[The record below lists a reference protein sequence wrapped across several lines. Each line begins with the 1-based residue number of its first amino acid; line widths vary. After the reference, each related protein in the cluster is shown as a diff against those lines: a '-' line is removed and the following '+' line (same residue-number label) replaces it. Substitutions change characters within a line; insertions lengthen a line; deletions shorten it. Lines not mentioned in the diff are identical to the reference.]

1 MTASPRLLCVDDEPD
16 GLEAMSRYFAAQGF
30 AVRTAANGLEAIS
43 EVKRWTPRVV
53 ILDLLMPRLGGLG
66 AIERIRK
73 INPGVVIVLIGGDS
87 QVLDMAA
94 EAGVCV
100 AAAFAKPLDL
110 PRVVEMLHGIGVAPA
125 KAEGSADAPAADAPG
140 RPRRKILVVDDDPDV
155 GSVLVEYLHGRG
167 FDTTLALS
175 GEEALDRA
183 PTLQPD
189 FVLLDITM
197 PGIGGVESLKRI
209 KALLPQ
215 TCVVMVSAN
224 QDVDVAQ
231 QTLAIGAADYIP
243 KPVDFGYLDSVLE
256 IHSLIGPGVP

>member
-16 GLEAMSRYFAAQGF
+16 GLEMMSRYFAAHGF
-30 AVRTAANGLEAIS
+30 AVRTAANGLEAIF

-53 ILDLLMPRLGGLG
+53 ILDLFMPRLGGLG
-66 AIERIRK
+66 ALERIRK

-87 QVLDMAA
+87 QVLDMATQ
-94 EAGVCV
+94 AGVCV
-100 AAAFAKPLDL
+100 AGSFAKPLDL
-110 PRVVEMLHGIGVAPA
+110 PRVMEMLHGIGVAPA
-125 KAEGSADAPAADAPG
+125 KAEGAGVPAAEARG
-140 RPRRKILVVDDDPDV
+140 RSRRRILVVDDDPDV
-155 GSVLVEYLHGRG
+155 GAVLVEYLTGRG

-175 GEEALDRA
+175 GEEALERA
-183 PTLQPD
+183 PALQPD

-197 PGIGGVESLKRI
+197 PGIGGVESLKQI

-256 IHSLIGPGVP
+256 IHSLIGPGKP